1 MRFLFLLVFVF
12 LAKTVCSQVG
22 EVVKDPSDALEDY
35 FELPRETVYLH
46 LNKSSYVVG
55 ENLWF
60 KGYVYDRF
68 KSLPFNETSNLY
80 VGIYDEKGKQ
90 KDKKLF
96 LVKNGTAHG
105 HFVIDSTFNSGEF
118 YIKAA
123 TNWMKNF
130 KEDDSFIQK
139 LHIVDPDDEKLTQS
153 SESKANDVQFLPE
166 GGYLVNDI
174 MNTVGVKALNSEGY
188 GIAIKEAVILDNS
201 GKKVS
206 EFSVERFGHGKFEF
220 MPRFGS
226 SYRASVTFNDNS
238 EQTFPLPTAMME
250 GINLS
255 VRNNSRQKRIAVIVG
270 TNSYTKS
277 KKPNAS
283 YYALIHKN
291 GGSERINFNFKEEET
306 QSGFF
311 LSKERLPPGVNV
323 ITIFNE
329 DNKPLVERLFFNSN
343 NLAYPKVNATVIKT
357 TTDSL
362 QIKLGFSEQYSADAD
377 LSASILPAGTDA
389 YNHSDNI
396 LSTFYLRPYV
406 HGFIENGGYYFKNTT
421 TTKEYE
427 LDLLLLNQ
435 GWSKYDWKSVFNT
448 SPDRQYEFERGI
460 TLDIKLNEENVD
472 GKAYYVFPTRNH
484 KEREVTVEPGKKEFS
499 IGNFFL
505 DQDEEVFIAEK
516 DDKGKLTKPKIYM
529 ISKNQNKEDRIVPWP
544 NNYTSQV
551 MPDAPFNID
560 LIAEDNTIVLDEV
573 VLRQKKLLEKA
584 RQNPNVQSFL
594 RRKIEVVDEKTAL
607 NFPRLLD
614 LIRSRGYQVIENPAN
629 FSVSVSSYRS
639 GRLELFIEGI
649 RQPNLDQLSIFQ
661 TEDIES
667 YFFDRNKTV
676 PGVSNGFTES
686 LYIFLR
692 RGGDFLNLAGGKGQR
707 TISSTYKVEKG
718 FEAAKEFY
726 APLYN
731 TYFSDLFDRYGVVHW
746 EPEIKILNNQGSFKI
761 PNTGLEE
768 LKICIEGMDSSG
780 NLYSEIKIIEID
792 KM

>member
-174 MNTVGVKALNSEGY
+174 MNTVGVKTLNSEGY

-206 EFSVERFGHGKFEF
+206 EFSVERFGHGKFEL
-220 MPRFGS
+220 MPKFGFN
-226 SYRASVTFNDNS
+226 YNAIVTFIDNS
-238 EQTFPLPTAMME
+238 EQTYPLPAAMME

-255 VRNNSRQKRIAVIVG
+255 IRNNSQQKRIAVMVR
-270 TNSYTKS
+270 TNSYTKT
-277 KKPNAS
+277 KRPNAS

-291 GGSERINFNFKEEET
+291 GWSERIDFNFKEEQT
-306 QSGFF
+306 QFGFF
-311 LSKERLPPGVNV
+311 LMKENLPQGVNV
-323 ITIFNE
+323 VTIFNE
-329 DNKPLVERLFFNSN
+329 ENKPILERLFFNSY
-343 NLAYPKVNATVIKT
+343 NLAYPKVNTKTLKT

-362 QIKLGFSEQYSADAD
+362 QIKLSFPEQLTTNVN

-389 YNHSDNI
+389 YKHSDNI
-396 LSTFYLRPYV
+396 FSTFYLKPYV
-406 HGFIENGGYYFKNTT
+406 NGFIEKGSYYFTNVTPA
-421 TTKEYE
+421 KEYE

-435 GWSKYDWKSVFNT
+435 GWSKYSWKSIFN
-448 SPDRQYEFERGI
+448 SPPIPRFEFEKGVNVNVH
-460 TLDIKLNEENVD
+460 LNESNEF
-472 GKAYYVFPTRNH
+472 GKKFYIFPTLH
-484 KEREVTVEPGKKEFS
+484 HP
-499 IGNFFL
+499 
-505 DQDEEVFIAEK
+505 DEEVMIHPGKRKFSISNNILEQNEEIFISEVSEK
-516 DDKGKLTKPKIYM
+516 KGFFKPKIYITTSSKRQEDNLVPFSSNLVSSKEGVEPFRVEL
-529 ISKNQNKEDRIVPWP
+529 ISEDR
-544 NNYTSQV
+544 T
-551 MPDAPFNID
+551 
-560 LIAEDNTIVLDEV
+560 IALDEV
-573 VLRQKKLLEKA
+573 VVTKTREMEKIQ
-584 RQNPNVQSFL
+584 QNPSVPSFL
-594 RRKIEVVDEKTAL
+594 RRRIEPISERTAL
-607 NFPRLLD
+607 IFPKFLD
-614 LIRSRGYQVIENPAN
+614 FIRTKGYRIDAN
-629 FSVSVSSYRS
+629 SITSYRGGS
-639 GRLELFIEGI
+639 
-649 RQPNLDQLSIFQ
+649 LSVIINGGVLV
-661 TEDIES
+661 TDLSSLKSLWTGDVES
-667 YFFDRNKTV
+667 YYIDRVNFFGRSYNKN
-676 PGVSNGFTES
+676 STEV
-686 LYIFLR
+686 LYIFYR
-692 RGGDFLNLAGGKGQR
+692 QGRGSDNPSQSEITTNFKIDQ
-707 TISSTYKVEKG
+707 G

-746 EPEIKILNNQGSFKI
+746 EPEIKVLNNQGSFKI